1 MGVKHSIAFNKRRTQ
16 GSPIDSLFERAV
28 RDALRDALR
37 EVDEESLVPSEQ
49 IEHSWDPEDCS
60 PSFRVLS
67 DRLTA
72 RRLPSLYT
80 TDGIRGIQNL
90 NINNVKFS

>member
-16 GSPIDSLFERAV
+16 GSSIDSLFER
-28 RDALRDALR
+28 ALRDALR
-37 EVDEESLVPSEQ
+37 EVDEELLVPSEQ

-72 RRLPSLYT
+72 RRLPSLFT

-90 NINNVKFS
+90 NINNVIFS